1 MADRWIL
8 FLFDWPRYQL
18 LLPHLRIASRT
29 GIFTA
34 PGLADAEEF
43 LQDFDERRE
52 PAAACSAI
60 LIELCTLGDPLEL
73 DGGFAELMHD
83 LRRRPNGQEPSEL
96 LAELVS
102 AVPNLEPSLTTAEGI
117 AGILAPGQ
125 VRDLADYFALFRKT
139 YRAPAPP
146 RGLAALARRFTTTE
160 SATEQLPDLMDFVDQ
175 ACVRGLGLAAMKK
188 P

>member
-1 MADRWIL
+1 MADRWTLI
-8 FLFDWPRYQL
+8 LFDWPRYQL
-18 LLPHLRIASRT
+18 LLPHLRVASRT
-29 GIFTA
+29 GDFTA

-60 LIELCTLGDPLEL
+60 LIELCALGETLVFDA
-73 DGGFAELMHD
+73 GFAELMHD
-83 LRRRPNGQEPSEL
+83 IRRRTNGQEPAEL

-102 AVPNLEPSLTTAEGI
+102 ASPNLEPALTTAEGI

-146 RGLAALARRFTTTE
+146 RGLAALARKFTTTE
-160 SATEQLPDLMDFVDQ
+160 SAAEQLPDLMDLVDL
-175 ACVRGLGLAAMKK
+175 ACVRGLGLAAVKG
-188 P
+188 